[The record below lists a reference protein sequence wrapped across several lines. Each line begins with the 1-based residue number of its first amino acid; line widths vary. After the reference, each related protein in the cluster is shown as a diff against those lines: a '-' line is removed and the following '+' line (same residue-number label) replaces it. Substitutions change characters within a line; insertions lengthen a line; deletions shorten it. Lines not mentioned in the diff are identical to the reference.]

1 MKRKLV
7 IVCVVF
13 LLSVLVVVLGALFKI
28 QHWRGGSELLLLGF
42 GGQLAASLA
51 LVIVLIQRFFPKK

>member
-7 IVCVVF
+7 IVLVVF

-28 QHWRGGSELLLLGF
+28 QHWNGGSELLLLGF
-42 GGQLAASLA
+42 SGQLAASLG
-51 LVIVLIQRFFPKK
+51 LVIVLVKRFFLKK